1 MSIEKRL
8 VADGYRA
15 LLDREP
21 ESDAI
26 LEAHAQSASSF
37 EQLLLSLAKSEEY
50 KSKVFMQGLRSALY
64 SPPQDIDVTVSSEEL
79 TLLMERVKRE
89 WKKLGEDDPY
99 WSVLSEDRYRSK
111 RLSEQEISEFLSSGR
126 DSAEMIDLF
135 EARSQRTF
143 NRGTC
148 FELGCGVGRVTCHLS
163 KMFQR
168 VIAVDIS
175 PGNIE
180 LCRNNLAASGISN
193 VDCLLIDEL
202 DDYKSLPQFDFMF
215 SVIVLQHNT
224 PPVQKFI
231 LDCLLGKIRV
241 GGGCLF
247 QLPSELPSYSFNIAK
262 YLATDDEL
270 IEMHALPMSFVL
282 DALREHH
289 LQIVQVLPDSWTGS
303 PGSFTYFATRP
314 DTQVS

>member
-8 VADGYRA
+8 VVEGYRA

-37 EQLLLSLAKSEEY
+37 EQLLLSLAKSDEY
-50 KSKVFMQGLRSALY
+50 KNKVFMQRLRSALY
-64 SPPQDIDVTVSSEEL
+64 SPPQAVDVTVSNEEL
-79 TLLMERVKRE
+79 ALLMGRVKRE

-99 WSVLSEDRYRSK
+99 WSVLSEERYRSK
-111 RLSEQEISEFLSSGR
+111 RLSEQEIAEFLSSGR
-126 DSAEMIDLF
+126 DSAGLIDLF
-135 EARSQRTF
+135 EARSRSTI

-168 VIAVDIS
+168 VIAADIS

-193 VDCLLIDEL
+193 VECLLIDEL

-231 LDCLLGKIRV
+231 LDCLLRKIRG

-247 QLPSELPSYSFNIAK
+247 QSPSELPSYSFDVAK

-282 DALREHH
+282 AALQKHH
-289 LQIVQVLPDSWTGS
+289 LQIVQVFPDSWTGS
-303 PGSFTYFATRP
+303 LGSFTYFAIKL
-314 DTQVS
+314 DNQVI